1 MTTSNFIDPDTWFAQ
16 LPGVVVAAGALITD
30 PGGRVLLVKPNYRDH
45 WTIPGGICE
54 HGEPPHE
61 GCAREVAEETG
72 LDLVPAL
79 LLAIDWAQPFGNGQR
94 PIMHFVFDGGTI
106 EGSAGIVLQRE
117 ELDDFR
123 FTDPAGLDG
132 YLPPRIAARVRAA
145 LAGRTAGATVYQPDR
160 SSQPPR

>member
-1 MTTSNFIDPDTWFAQ
+1 MTTSHFIDTDTWFAQ

-45 WTIPGGICE
+45 WTLPGGICE

-61 GCAREVAEETG
+61 GCAREVAEEIG
-72 LDLVPAL
+72 LEREPGP
-79 LLAIDWAQPFGNGQR
+79 LLAIDWAQPFGSQQR
-94 PIMHFVFDGGTI
+94 PIMHFIFEGGTLDGG
-106 EGSAGIVLQRE
+106 GGIVLQRA

-123 FTDPAGLDG
+123 FTEAVELDS

-145 LAGRTAGATVYQPDR
+145 LAGRAAGGTIYQPD
-160 SSQPPR
+160 PLG